1 MNLYWFVLQKVT
13 LSFCLIVS
21 KAEAVMSSQTHVL
34 SLEHIVKCKHGR
46 EAELWLVECGPEQA
60 PFPGLAHKNLQRST

>member
-1 MNLYWFVLQKVT
+1 
-13 LSFCLIVS
+13 
-21 KAEAVMSSQTHVL
+21 MSSQTHVL
-34 SLEHIVKCKHGR
+34 SLEHIVKCKHGH